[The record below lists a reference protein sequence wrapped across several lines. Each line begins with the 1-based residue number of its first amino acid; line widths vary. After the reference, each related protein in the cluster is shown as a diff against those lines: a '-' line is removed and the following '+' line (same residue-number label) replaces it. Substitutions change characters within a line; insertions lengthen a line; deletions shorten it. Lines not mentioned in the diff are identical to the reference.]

1 MSPDHA
7 RSTEP
12 TTTDGDR
19 SRPGATSFLLAQVGA
34 QAATRFAGR
43 IAPLGVDPADV
54 GILRMIAADPGRS
67 QRSLARELG
76 VVGSRVVVLI
86 DLLEGKGLVE
96 RRNNPRDRRLH
107 ALHLT
112 DQGQHVLD
120 KVRSLRAAHEDD
132 ICAALDTTQRAQL
145 NRLLRAIADQ
155 QGLSPGVHPGYRERS
170 R

>member
-1 MSPDHA
+1 
-7 RSTEP
+7 
-12 TTTDGDR
+12 
-19 SRPGATSFLLAQVGA
+19 
-34 QAATRFAGR
+34 
-43 IAPLGVDPADV
+43 
-54 GILRMIAADPGRS
+54 MIAADPGRS